1 MDKTLLEY
9 LHTQGQKMKIAIFCD
24 YLHSFGGT
32 EYYNATLAM
41 ELKKRGCDVRV
52 FICEKTQNQYWVERL
67 TKAGIKT
74 YEPERHRID
83 REDRSVDTEFV
94 NGFIDEFIS
103 WSPDIIH
110 ASPAANL
117 LTAFLSNKKAP
128 RTPIVATEHTTPG
141 PDSAFWYPDSF
152 PRLMRRIDAFIAT
165 CKASANGIKQFHKF
179 DGPVNIIPHFI
190 NTPHVRKTKRISNSV
205 GCIARMSPEK
215 GIGVLLVAW
224 RAVVSKI
231 PSAKLYLYGSG
242 RVQSYFE
249 RLAMSLAIQNSVCF
263 AGTFDP
269 KDGPVAIAQQHD
281 IFVQPSLFESIPTSI
296 IELGLIG
303 KPVIATNVG
312 GVREII
318 NKDTGVLIPSGST
331 DRLAR
336 SIISLLQDKKRQACL
351 ASNLK
356 ESMGQ
361 KYDMQSNIDKMI
373 ELYQSVVTK
382 KSKK

>member
-1 MDKTLLEY
+1 
-9 LHTQGQKMKIAIFCD
+9 MKIAIFCD

-52 FICEKTQNQYWVERL
+52 FICEKSQNQYWVERL

-103 WSPDIIH
+103 
-110 ASPAANL
+110 
-117 LTAFLSNKKAP
+117 
-128 RTPIVATEHTTPG
+128 

-152 PRLMRRIDAFIAT
+152 PRLMRRIDAFVAT

-224 RAVVSKI
+224 RTVVSKI

-269 KDGPVAIAQQHD
+269 KDGPAAIAQQHD